1 MTDLSADAKIRI
13 LGKGYTQKFLLDSGV
28 AQTIYKGTPMM
39 IDQNVGQPLA
49 RLFNTGVTVVAADIA
64 LGIAAE
70 GAVVNLSDP
79 ETKSIEIYVW
89 PTIIGFPTSVFAVA
103 DYGDKV
109 FMTTSDTFVKVASA
123 SGNLELGTL
132 FKIEDDFMYIR
143 LATPFV
149 CVNSA

>member
-1 MTDLSADAKIRI
+1 MSDLSKDATIRL
-13 LGKGYTQKFLLDSGV
+13 LGKGHTQKFLLDSGV

-49 RLFNTGVTVVAADIA
+49 RLFDSTVTVVVADIA

-70 GAVVNLSDP
+70 GKTIALGDA
-79 ETKSIEIYVW
+79 ETTEIEIYTW
-89 PTIIGFPTSVFAVA
+89 PTIIGFPTAVFSVA

-132 FKIEDDFMYIR
+132 FKIEDGFMYIR

-149 CVNSA
+149 CANSA